1 MKFKKDKAVRGAIV
15 EKGDQLADL
24 EFPGKKRWCLGKSG
38 CSGLGER

>member
-24 EFPGKKRWCLGKSG
+24 EFPGKKRWFLGKSG